1 MWIEAGKN
9 DTLSSH
15 KTGRRIPVE
24 KNIYYQEKPKRPIGR
39 KKHPY
44 TTTDFEPDAK
54 MFTHLRCKVF
64 REEENT

>member
-1 MWIEAGKN
+1 M
-9 DTLSSH
+9 
-15 KTGRRIPVE
+15 E

-54 MFTHLRCKVF
+54 MFTHLRCKGF